1 MKTRKDIARKAAEEI
16 DVARLLR
23 TDQAG
28 NKEMILTEVTAII
41 NKHFPDNCPRCGGSF
56 TEDGGRPQVCE
67 KCFWDLTDF
76 EELAQLVRSYRTKA
90 LD

>member
-1 MKTRKDIARKAAEEI
+1 MKTRKDIARKAAEEM
-16 DVARLLR
+16 DAAGLLR
-23 TDQAG
+23 ADDAVS
-28 NKEMILTEVTAII
+28 KEAILTEVTVII

-76 EELAQLVRSYRTKA
+76 EELGQLVRSYRTKA